1 MALFFRR
8 SKKDD
13 KSHADALYTKGQWAA
28 ALAAYERVLAKDP
41 DNLAVLR
48 RVGDLQAKLGRA
60 KEAAEAYRDL
70 ADRYAR
76 GGFLMQAIA
85 VYKILERCDPE
96 ADDVG
101 RRLAELYAQRGLA
114 RGVRE
119 KDQQP
124 LPKIPLFSD
133 LEPEAFRR
141 VLQKTIPR
149 SLAMGET
156 LFRQGDPGE
165 SVFVV
170 TSGVVRVERRGT
182 VLAELGEGSFF
193 GEAAFFSHEP
203 RNADVVAVT
212 PTELLEIRRED
223 VEALIERYP
232 GVADALHAFYRDRVL
247 DGVLAASH
255 AFRSLPPEERKNLAR
270 RFEIVRVDAGQD
282 VVREGEDDRSVYIV
296 KRGRFRVWTVP
307 PGRKDPVVLA
317 TLGPGD
323 LFGEVALVSRTPRT
337 ATVTAEE
344 AGEVLRAGG
353 EDLDPVLEH
362 HPQVRQALEA
372 LRDGRARD
380 TVARILGR
388 RP

>member
-48 RVGDLQAKLGRA
+48 RVGDLRAKLGRT
-60 KEAAEAYRDL
+60 KEAAEAYREL

-114 RGVRE
+114 RRGRE
-119 KDQQP
+119 KERP

-149 SLAMGET
+149 SLSMGET

-170 TSGVVRVERRGT
+170 TSGVVRVERQGT

-212 PTELLEIRRED
+212 PAELLEIRRED

-255 AFRSLPPEERKNLAR
+255 AFRSLPPEERKELAR
-270 RFEIVRVDAGQD
+270 RFEIVRVDAGDD
-282 VVREGEDDRSVYIV
+282 VVREGETDRSVYIV

-307 PGRKDPVVLA
+307 PGREESVVLA

-323 LFGEVALVSRTPRT
+323 LFGEVALVSHTPRT

-344 AGEVLRAGG
+344 PGEVLRARA
-353 EDLDPVLEH
+353 EDLEPVMGR

-380 TVARILGR
+380 TVARILGK